1 MNGSNT
7 KPERVYTGVRALR
20 NRMAEYV
27 AKAGA
32 GALVIVRDRNKRVLA
47 VMTSEGIACA
57 GGVERLPPEI
67 YAAYFLHREA
77 LALIS
82 AILHRVTPL
91 TAQQIVQA
99 ASEIEAAAKL
109 PKRKAT
115 TEPTPASSEPQPEP
129 ADLKEERI
137 RAQARARTKAAAE
150 KRDREKLA
158 EMMGRDI
165 KPVNIE
171 ALSIRHTVKE

>member
-1 MNGSNT
+1 MNT
-7 KPERVYTGVRALR
+7 KPERVYVGVRALR

-32 GALVIVRDRNKRVLA
+32 GALVIIRDRNKRVLA

-57 GGVERLPPEI
+57 GGVERLPTEI

-77 LALIS
+77 LATIS

-91 TAQQIVQA
+91 TVQEIVQA
-99 ASEIEAAAKL
+99 AVQIEASAK
-109 PKRKAT
+109 PAKRT
-115 TEPTPASSEPQPEP
+115 TKPTPPASFEPSPPIEEP

-137 RAQARARTKAAAE
+137 RSQARSRTKAAAE
-150 KRDREKLA
+150 KRAAEKLEEA
-158 EMMGRDI
+158 MARDV
-165 KPVNIE
+165 KPVNLA
-171 ALSIRHTVKE
+171 ALSIRHSIKE